1 MNSNQYN
8 SKKLAPFRKTR
19 DALREEL
26 KILE

>member
-1 MNSNQYN
+1 MNNNQYN

-19 DALREEL
+19 DALKEEL